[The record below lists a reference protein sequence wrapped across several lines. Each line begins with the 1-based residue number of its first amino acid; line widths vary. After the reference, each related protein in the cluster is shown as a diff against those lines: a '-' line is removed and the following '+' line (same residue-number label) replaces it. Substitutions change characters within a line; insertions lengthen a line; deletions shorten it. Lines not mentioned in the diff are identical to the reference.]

1 MVAFYAVIKWEV
13 QKLKCMNLLLQ
24 FMYRQFD
31 ILKKKLS
38 FLAIMVVF
46 ACCSIL
52 QAQQEPQFSQ
62 YMFNRLSY
70 NPGYAGS
77 NGAIC
82 FTGFYRNQ
90 WMGLNL
96 TDAKGDKTGASGGET
111 MNLSFD
117 MPVRFLHGGIGA
129 TVISDKIGFWNNLHA
144 KIDYAFRIQFPRGNL
159 AIGIEAQLFN
169 SSLDMS
175 KLIGADQFT
184 EDDQITSS
192 NDPVLADPT
201 KQEDFLFDL
210 GAGIYYQ
217 IPGQLYIGLSS
228 SKLMQTASTKLK
240 WDNRRFYYIL
250 AGYEWTVPAYP
261 SLRVLPSALLK
272 TDFSSKSAYQLDA
285 SALLEWEHKL
295 WGGITYRVQDAII
308 ILGGIAFGDF
318 KVGVSYDI
326 PTSRISTQSAGSLE
340 LFARFC
346 FKIENPPKPPTIYRN
361 TRRM

>member
-1 MVAFYAVIKWEV
+1 M
-13 QKLKCMNLLLQ
+13 
-24 FMYRQFD
+24 
-31 ILKKKLS
+31 
-38 FLAIMVVF
+38 
-46 ACCSIL
+46 
-52 QAQQEPQFSQ
+52 
-62 YMFNRLSY
+62 
-70 NPGYAGS
+70 
-77 NGAIC
+77 
-82 FTGFYRNQ
+82 
-90 WMGLNL
+90 
-96 TDAKGDKTGASGGET
+96 
-111 MNLSFD
+111 
-117 MPVRFLHGGIGA
+117 
-129 TVISDKIGFWNNLHA
+129 ISDKIGFWNNLHA

-285 SALLEWEHKL
+285 SALLEWEHKF

>member
-1 MVAFYAVIKWEV
+1 MWI
-13 QKLKCMNLLLQ
+13 LLRSEH
-24 FMYRQFD
+24 RQFD
-31 ILKKKLS
+31 IQRSVRL
-38 FLAIMVVF
+38 LAVAVIAF
-46 ACCSIL
+46 AFANVAR
-52 QAQQEPQFSQ
+52 AQQEPQFSQ

-90 WMGLNL
+90 WMGMDL
-96 TDAKGDKTGASGGET
+96 TDATGQSTGASGGET

-129 TVISDKIGFWNNLHA
+129 TVISDKIGFWTNLHA

-159 AIGIEAQLFN
+159 AIGIEAQMF
-169 SSLDMS
+169 SSSIDMS
-175 KLIGADQFT
+175 KLIGSDQFT
-184 EDDQITSS
+184 EDDQIGTST
-192 NDPVLADPT
+192 DPVLADQSS
-201 KQEDFLFDL
+201 KDDFLFDL

-217 IPGQLYIGLSS
+217 IPGQLYIGISS
-228 SKLMQTASTKLK
+228 SKLMQTKSEKLR

-285 SALLEWEHKL
+285 TALLEWEHKF
-295 WGGITYRVQDAII
+295 WGGVTYRVQDAIVEI
-308 ILGGIAFGDF
+308 GRAH
-318 KVGVSYDI
+318 V
-326 PTSRISTQSAGSLE
+326 
-340 LFARFC
+340 
-346 FKIENPPKPPTIYRN
+346 
-361 TRRM
+361 

>member
-1 MVAFYAVIKWEV
+1 
-13 QKLKCMNLLLQ
+13 MNLLLQ

-285 SALLEWEHKL
+285 SALLEWGHKF

>member
-1 MVAFYAVIKWEV
+1 
-13 QKLKCMNLLLQ
+13 
-24 FMYRQFD
+24 
-31 ILKKKLS
+31 
-38 FLAIMVVF
+38 
-46 ACCSIL
+46 
-52 QAQQEPQFSQ
+52 
-62 YMFNRLSY
+62 
-70 NPGYAGS
+70 
-77 NGAIC
+77 
-82 FTGFYRNQ
+82 
-90 WMGLNL
+90 MGLNL
-96 TDAKGDKTGASGGET
+96 TDARGEKTGASGGET

-192 NDPVLADPT
+192 NDPVLSDPT

-285 SALLEWEHKL
+285 SALLEWEHRF

>member
-1 MVAFYAVIKWEV
+1 
-13 QKLKCMNLLLQ
+13 MNLLLQ

-31 ILKKKLS
+31 ILEKKFSL
-38 FLAIMVVF
+38 LAIMVVF

-159 AIGIEAQLFN
+159 AIGIEAQLCN

-285 SALLEWEHKL
+285 SALLEWEHKF

>member
-1 MVAFYAVIKWEV
+1 
-13 QKLKCMNLLLQ
+13 MNLLLQ

-261 SLRVLPSALLK
+261 SLRVLSSALLK

-285 SALLEWEHKL
+285 SALLEWEHKF